1 MKQTITPLNNITAE
15 QVILKDLMNTFIA
28 EQFFTIDEQTDN
40 RLSDA
45 PNSIQHLFSG
55 YEQSFVYI
63 GEICFLIKNSYRQGW
78 QWVTGSPIYIKE
90 KGDWLEISSPLKLSQ
105 LVLRYALSEEAYLH
119 PGVTYFLHGLKVSIQ
134 QLHLSMK
141 QMEDNQ
147 LITPN
152 SPYDWFVKGEM
163 IASLRDRPFHPLSK
177 AKIGFTPENYQAYMA
192 EFGQP
197 TTLYWVAIS
206 NESIV
211 KGCQEEEME
220 SLDVLNDEQK
230 AVIEKE
236 LALKGLSKEKYTVI
250 PVHPWQLHQVIL
262 QDFKKEIGDQTIIIL
277 DSKAGDFLA
286 TSSVRSLIS
295 PYESMKML
303 KLPISVKSLGAARYL
318 PVVKLLN
325 GIAGEQ
331 MFRQAIACD
340 KTLADRVFLC
350 EEKHWWGYM
359 PETLGLFDDHPRHLA
374 AQVRVYPQEIM
385 KKEYKIIPMASLG
398 VVMQDRHFLTEIIG
412 ENVTNEDVIH
422 FYADLAALFYDI
434 TMRLFKIGIV
444 PEIHG
449 QNCCVVLKHNK
460 IVGLLFR
467 DHDSVRLH
475 QPYLDRHQIK
485 DPGYYIRPGYSN
497 SLYNETIEKLIY
509 YVQSLGTQV
518 NLAAIMESLSN
529 VYTIP
534 EKRLWQIT
542 EAKLRESLQTI
553 DIPEADREI
562 LHYELFENKQWPVKL
577 IIRPLLEADGVPGAM
592 PSGKGVG
599 HNPFYP
605 ALTGSKTP
613 VSSRRKEKEDKRGI
627 NCP

>member
-1 MKQTITPLNNITAE
+1 MNKTITQTKNVTAE
-15 QVILKDLMNTFIA
+15 QLIMKDVMNAFIA
-28 EQFFTIDEQTDN
+28 EQFFHIDKQTTN
-40 RLSDA
+40 MLSNA
-45 PNSIQHLFSG
+45 PNTIQKLYHESKHSLIYTG
-55 YEQSFVYI
+55 AL
-63 GEICFLIKNSYRQGW
+63 CFLVEKSYRQGY
-78 QWVTGSPIYIKE
+78 QWVSGSSIYKKE
-90 KGDWLEISSPLKLSQ
+90 DHSWVEISSPVELSQ
-105 LVLRYALSEEAYLH
+105 LILHHTLSKEAYAH
-119 PGVTYFLHGLKVSIQ
+119 PGVADFLEGLHVSIQ

-147 LITPN
+147 LFTPK

-177 AKIGFTPENYQAYMA
+177 AKVGFTPEDYQAYMA
-192 EFGQP
+192 EFGRP
-197 TTLYWVAIS
+197 TTLYWTAIS

-211 KGCQEEEME
+211 KGCPEEKME
-220 SLDVLNDEQK
+220 SFDVLNDEQK

-236 LALKGLSKEKYTVI
+236 LALKGISKEKYTVI

-262 QDFKKEIGDQTIIIL
+262 QDFKKELEDQTIIIL

-286 TSSVRSLIS
+286 TSSVRSLTS

-340 KTLADRVFLC
+340 ETLLNKVFLC

-359 PETLGLFDDHPRHLA
+359 PESMGLFDDHPRHLA

-385 KKEYKIIPMASLG
+385 EKEYKIIPMASLG
-398 VVMQDRHFLTEIIG
+398 VVLQDHHFLTEIIG
-412 ENVTNEDVIH
+412 ENVTNEDIIH
-422 FYADLAALFYDI
+422 FYTDLAALFYDI
-434 TMRLFKIGIV
+434 TMRLFKVGVV

-460 IVGLLFR
+460 IAGLLFR
-467 DHDSVRLH
+467 DHDSVRLY
-475 QPYLDRHQIK
+475 QPYLDKHQIK
-485 DPGYYIRPGYSN
+485 DPGYHIRPGYSN
-497 SLYNETIEKLIY
+497 SLYNETIEKFIY

-518 NLAAIMESLSN
+518 NLAAIMESLSD
-529 VYTIP
+529 VYHIP

-542 EAKLRESLQTI
+542 EAKLRESVQTI

-599 HNPFYP
+599 HNPFY
-605 ALTGSKTP
+605 SK
-613 VSSRRKEKEDKRGI
+613 G
-627 NCP
+627 

>member
-1 MKQTITPLNNITAE
+1 MNKTITQTKNATAE
-15 QVILKDLMNTFIA
+15 QLIMTDVMNAFIA
-28 EQFFTIDEQTDN
+28 EQFFHIDEQTTN
-40 RLSDA
+40 MLSNAPDTIQKLYHKSKQSLIYMDA
-45 PNSIQHLFSG
+45 L
-55 YEQSFVYI
+55 
-63 GEICFLIKNSYRQGW
+63 CFLVKKSYRQGY
-78 QWVTGSPIYIKE
+78 QWVSGSSIYKKE
-90 KGDWLEISSPLKLSQ
+90 DRSWVEISSPVELSQ
-105 LVLRYALSEEAYLH
+105 FILHHTLSKEAYEH
-119 PGVTYFLHGLKVSIQ
+119 PGVADFLEGLNVSIQ
-134 QLHLSMK
+134 QLNLSIK
-141 QMEDNQ
+141 QMEENSFSA
-147 LITPN
+147 PK

-177 AKIGFTPENYQAYMA
+177 AKIGFTSQDYQNYMA
-192 EFGQP
+192 EFGKQ
-197 TTLYWVAIS
+197 TTLCWVAIC
-206 NESIV
+206 NDSIV
-211 KGCQEEEME
+211 KGCPENEVE
-220 SLDVLNDEQK
+220 SFDVLNEEQK
-230 AVIEKE
+230 AIIANELIRKE
-236 LALKGLSKEKYTVI
+236 IKKENYTII
-250 PVHPWQLHQVIL
+250 PVHPWQMTNMIL
-262 QDFKKEIGDQTIIIL
+262 PNFKKELADQTIIIL
-277 DSKAGDFLA
+277 DSKVGDFLA
-286 TSSVRSLIS
+286 TSSVRSLLS
-295 PYESMKML
+295 PQASTKML
-303 KLPISVKSLGAARYL
+303 KLPISVTSLGAARYL

-412 ENVTNEDVIH
+412 ENLSNEDVLH
-422 FYADLAALFYDI
+422 FYTDLAAAFYDI
-434 TMRLFKIGIV
+434 TMRLFKVGIV

-449 QNCCVVLKHNK
+449 QNCCVVLKHKK

-475 QPYLDRHQIK
+475 QPYLDKHQIK
-485 DPGYYIRPGYSN
+485 DPAYHIRPGYSN

-518 NLAAIMESLSN
+518 NLAAIMESLSS

-553 DIPEADREI
+553 DIPEADRET
-562 LHYELFENKQWPVKL
+562 LHYELFENKEWPVKL

-599 HNPFYP
+599 HNPFY
-605 ALTGSKTP
+605 LQ
-613 VSSRRKEKEDKRGI
+613 E
-627 NCP
+627 